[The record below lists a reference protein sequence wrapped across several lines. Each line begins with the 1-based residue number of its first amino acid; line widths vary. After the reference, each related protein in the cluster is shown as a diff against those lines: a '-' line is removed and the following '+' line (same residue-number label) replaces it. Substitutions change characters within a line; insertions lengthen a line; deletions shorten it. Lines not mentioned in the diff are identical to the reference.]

1 MSILRTVLAMGPADL
16 LLHPVRLRIVQ
27 AFLGRGA
34 LTTAALRGELPDV
47 PAATLY
53 RQITV
58 LLDGGVLEVI
68 DERRIRGAV
77 ERTLVLHT
85 AAANVTA
92 QDAAAMSIDE
102 HRRAFLTFVAA
113 LLGDFDRYL
122 HRGDIDLAR
131 DFVGYRQAAVHL
143 SDSEM
148 EDFLADLRGVIEPR
162 LNNAAAPD
170 RVRRIITTIL
180 MPAPD
185 TAPDTVARLAPPAAT

>member
-1 MSILRTVLAMGPADL
+1 MGSADL

-34 LTTAALRGELPDV
+34 MTTVALRGELPDV

-58 LLDGGVLEVI
+58 LLEGGVLKVT
-68 DERRIRGAV
+68 DERRVRGAV

-92 QDAAAMSIDE
+92 EDAAAMSVDE

-131 DFVGYRQAAVHL
+131 DLVGYRQAAMHL

-148 EDFLADLRGVIEPR
+148 EDLLADLRGVIEPR
-162 LNNAAAPD
+162 LRNAAAPD
-170 RVRRIITTIL
+170 RVRRILTTIL

-185 TAPDTVARLAPPAAT
+185 TAPNAVPRRVPPEAT